1 MRVKVERAEGPIE
14 LVGKF
19 EFDSFEAA
27 TKYFADNVLSFP
39 KVGYDKHDVEITF
52 DNDDVLLIRID
63 AVSRNSEYFTLNR
76 HDVKRE
82 ARGYLKFLVERAD
95 YVDDE
100 TREDAVEMLMKHF
113 GGLS

>member
-1 MRVKVERAEGPIE
+1 MKIKVERAEGPIE

-52 DNDDVLLIRID
+52 DNDDGLSFRID
-63 AVSRNSEYFTLNR
+63 AVSRNSKYFTLSR

-82 ARGYLKFLVERAD
+82 AARYLRFLTGYTEL
-95 YVDDE
+95 DE
-100 TREDAVEMLMKHF
+100 ASQLEARDMLINHF
-113 GGLS
+113 GGEI